1 MKRFLSW
8 LLSRRLQNVLIASFV
23 LIAVLAGGL
32 NTLVISREINAYL
45 VNAQAER
52 MSRDMD
58 LANGL
63 YQQKLNDVL
72 SVSQFVALDTQT
84 IAHMPAAFDGESQGI
99 RAIGQVASR
108 MITAPILDGTR
119 MILVIDRQGN
129 VLTGSVRPEN
139 GQEVVPNATG
149 DWNQIPII
157 AAALASGEPLSGT
170 EVIPANYLAQVGLD
184 KQALIT
190 IPASSQP
197 TTQVYDPREGTAA
210 LALVGLYPLKDENGG
225 LVGEV
230 LTAYLFNNDFTLVD
244 YAKNFAK
251 IETMTVFLGDMR
263 VSTSILDKSNNRA
276 VGTLV
281 ARDVFQ
287 EVIINGQNYI
297 GRSFAVN
304 DWYIGT
310 YEPLRDT
317 GGTIVGM
324 LYVGV
329 RESIFVSLIHA
340 FNTLAVSIG
349 LLCIFIAGIIA
360 IPISRWITRPI
371 ERLVAANRRLAKGD
385 MDVRVAADGNGEL
398 ALLSRS
404 FNDMMETLQNTEK
417 ELLHQA
423 KLASM
428 GQLAAGVAHE
438 LNNPLGTIL
447 LFADILNKEAAEDDP
462 RKNDLKMIIDEG
474 YRCKSIVANLLNFAR
489 QQEVLAQE
497 TDIRALL
504 EDVIRKVSSRPK
516 YEKVKFE
523 STYSPDL
530 PIIQADPSQLQQ
542 VFYNLFNNSVDA
554 MPDGGKIIISSRPL
568 NGETVEITV
577 TDNGSGIPPEALDK
591 LYTPFFTTK
600 PAGQGTGLGLS
611 IVYGII
617 KLHRGQI
624 KIQSTIGVGTTVFI
638 TLPIR
643 LPDTHATQYIS

>member
-1 MKRFLSW
+1 MELVKRFLSW
-8 LLSRRLQNVLIASFV
+8 VLGRRLQNVLIASFA
-23 LIAVLAGGL
+23 LIAILAGGL
-32 NTLVISREINAYL
+32 NILVISREINSYM

-72 SVSQFVALDTQT
+72 SVSQFVARDSQT
-84 IAHMPAAFDGESQGI
+84 IDQMAAAFNGDRKGI
-99 RAIGQVASR
+99 LAIGQVASR
-108 MITAPILDGTR
+108 MITSPVLDGTR
-119 MILVIDRQGN
+119 MILVLNIQGD
-129 VLTGSVRPEN
+129 VLTGSVRLDN
-139 GQEVVPNATG
+139 GQEVIPNAG
-149 DWNQIPII
+149 GNWNQLPIV
-157 AAALASGEPLSGT
+157 AAAITSGQPLSGT
-170 EVIPANYLAQVGLD
+170 EVISAYYLAQVGLD
-184 KQALIT
+184 KQEMIN
-190 IPASSQP
+190 ISASSL
-197 TTQVYDPREGTAA
+197 TTPGLYDPREGTAA
-210 LALVGLYPLKDENGG
+210 LALVGVYPLKDGNGT

-230 LTAYLFNNDFTLVD
+230 MTTYLFNNDFTLVD

-263 VSTSILDKSNNRA
+263 VSTSILDKSNSRA

-281 ARDVFQ
+281 SRDVFQ
-287 EVIINGQNYI
+287 EVIVQGQNYV

-310 YEPLRDT
+310 YEPLRDLR
-317 GGTIVGM
+317 GDIVGM

-329 RESIFVSLIHA
+329 RESIFASLIHA
-340 FNTLAVSIG
+340 FNTQAISIG
-349 LLCIFIAGIIA
+349 LICIFIAGIIA

-371 ERLVAANRRLAKGD
+371 DRLVEANRRLAKGD
-385 MDVRVAADGNGEL
+385 MDVRVDPHGNGEV

-447 LFADILNKEAAEDDP
+447 LFADILNKEAGEDDP

-497 TDIRALL
+497 TDIHALL

-516 YEKVKFE
+516 YEKVEIE
-523 STYSPDL
+523 SAYSSGL
-530 PIIQADPSQLQQ
+530 PVISGRSIATAAS
-542 VFYNLFNNSVDA
+542 LFQPV
-554 MPDGGKIIISSRPL
+554 
-568 NGETVEITV
+568 
-577 TDNGSGIPPEALDK
+577 
-591 LYTPFFTTK
+591 
-600 PAGQGTGLGLS
+600 Q
-611 IVYGII
+611 
-617 KLHRGQI
+617 
-624 KIQSTIGVGTTVFI
+624 
-638 TLPIR
+638 
-643 LPDTHATQYIS
+643 

>member
-8 LLSRRLQNVLIASFV
+8 MLGRRLQNVLIASFA

-32 NTLVISREINAYL
+32 NTLVISREINGYL

-52 MSRDMD
+52 MTRDMD

-72 SVSQFVALDTQT
+72 SISQFVALDTQT
-84 IAHMPAAFDGESQGI
+84 IDQMSAAFNGDWQGV
-99 RAIGQVASR
+99 RAIGQVTNR
-108 MITAPILDGTR
+108 MITAPTLDGTR
-119 MILVIDRQGN
+119 MILVLDTQGN
-129 VLTGSVRPEN
+129 VLTGSVRPES
-139 GQEVVPNATG
+139 GQIVLPNAAG
-149 DWNQIPII
+149 NWNQIPLV
-157 AAALASGEPLSGT
+157 AAAIASGQPLSGT
-170 EVIPANYLAQVGLD
+170 EVISADYLAQVGLD
-184 KQALIT
+184 KLAMIH
-190 IPASSQP
+190 PATAP
-197 TTQVYDPREGTAA
+197 TTQNLYDPREGTAA
-210 LALVGLYPLKDENGG
+210 LALVGLYPLKDAIGG

-251 IETMTVFLGDMR
+251 IETMTIFLGDMR
-263 VSTSILDKSNNRA
+263 VSTSILDQSNIRA

-281 ARDVFQ
+281 SRDVFQ
-287 EVIINGQNYI
+287 EVIGQGQDYV

-310 YEPLRDT
+310 YEPLRDL
-317 GGTIVGM
+317 GGNIVGM

-329 RESIFVSLIHA
+329 RESIFASLIHT
-340 FNTLAVSIG
+340 FNAQAITIG
-349 LLCIFIAGIIA
+349 IICIFIAGVIA
-360 IPISRWITRPI
+360 IPISRWITHPI
-371 ERLVAANRRLAKGD
+371 DRLVEANRRLAKGD
-385 MDVRVAADGNGEL
+385 MDVRVESDGNGEI

-447 LFADILNKEAAEDDP
+447 LFADILQKEAAEDDP

-474 YRCKSIVANLLNFAR
+474 YRCKNIVANLLNFAR

-497 TDIRALL
+497 TDIHALL

-516 YEKVKFE
+516 YEKVKIE
-523 STYSPDL
+523 SSYSPDL
-530 PIIQADPSQLQQ
+530 PVIQADPSQLQQ
-542 VFYNLFNNSVDA
+542 VFFNLFNNSVDA
-554 MPDGGKIIISSRPL
+554 MPDGGKISILSRPL
-568 NGETVEITV
+568 DERSVEIRV
-577 TDNGSGIPPEALDK
+577 SDNGSGIPAEALDK

-600 PAGQGTGLGLS
+600 PAGKGTGLGLS

-624 KIQSTIGVGTTVFI
+624 NIQSKIGTGTTVII
-638 TLPIR
+638 TLPVR
-643 LPDTHATQYIS
+643 LPDTHATQTIS